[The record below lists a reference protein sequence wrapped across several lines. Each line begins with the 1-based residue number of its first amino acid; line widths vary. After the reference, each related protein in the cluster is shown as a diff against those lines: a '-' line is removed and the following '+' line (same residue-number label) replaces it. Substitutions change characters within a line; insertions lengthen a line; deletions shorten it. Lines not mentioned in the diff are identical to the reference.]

1 MSVEPEL
8 DASHRG
14 RQILVLAAEQFAEK
28 GAKAT
33 TMRQIAAAAG
43 MKAGSIY
50 HHFASKDEM
59 LVAILGDYL
68 DDLNRSYRK
77 EMEAGHAAADLIRT
91 LIVTSLRTSDRHPH
105 AAEIYQAEQHYLR
118 QQAETFAGVLKAGR
132 QSQAVWSKAIQ
143 IGYDD
148 GTFRQD
154 VPVDTFHRLLRDA
167 LWLSVRW
174 YQPTS
179 EYPVDVFASDIASVF
194 LDGFLPRV

>member
-1 MSVEPEL
+1 MSIEPAL
-8 DASHRG
+8 DSTQRA
-14 RQILVLAAEQFAEK
+14 RQILLLAAEQFAEK

-77 EMEAGHAAADLIRT
+77 EFEAGHGSEELIRV
-91 LIVTSLRTSDRHPH
+91 LIVTSLRASSRHPH

-118 QQAETFAGVLKAGR
+118 QESETFGAILVAGR
-132 QSQAVWSKAIQ
+132 ESQAVWTEALQ
-143 IGYDD
+143 LGYKD
-148 GTFRQD
+148 GTFRKD
-154 VPVDTFHRLLRDA
+154 VPVETFHRLLRDA

-174 YQPTS
+174 YQPS
-179 EYPVDVFASDIASVF
+179 DEYPLDGFANDIASVF
-194 LDGFLPRV
+194 LDGFLARS